1 MTNSNVSS
9 HNIIEKGYQTFPAAL
24 NDTNNQIEQNADL
37 QEAFNQTQSP
47 DRKDDDSETKII
59 EVVENNEHQ
68 SSSLKPQD
76 TRNRIFS

>member
-24 NDTNNQIEQNADL
+24 NDTNNQIKENADL

-47 DRKDDDSETKII
+47 DRNNNDSEAKII
-59 EVVENNEHQ
+59 EVVENVENE
-68 SSSLKPQD
+68 
-76 TRNRIFS
+76 